1 MSEPPAQ
8 PNQSLITGLEC
19 LLAVAAAGQAV
30 GSRELARRL
39 GEEPTRVNRLLKTLA
54 HLQVLAQTP
63 DGKYRPGPGIHVL
76 AALSL
81 QGSHLLRAALPH
93 ARPWW
98 EAGYALTLG
107 VLWREHLCFLL
118 RARPELPFELAVAGH
133 EVVPAPQSSAGLV
146 LLAHQPAEVV
156 RGWAFEQ
163 GDRLLDPV
171 ARLDDQLA
179 RVRTDGY
186 GVRHFADGV
195 VSVGVPVGRPPFAAL
210 AASRPGLTG
219 AEVRPLAGRL
229 QATAEAILRDYAPA
243 PATRTPPA

>member
-1 MSEPPAQ
+1 MSSDLPAQ
-8 PNQSLITGLEC
+8 PNQSLINGLEC

-30 GSRELARRL
+30 GSRELARQL

-54 HLQVLAQTP
+54 HLQVLERTP
-63 DGKYRPGPGIHVL
+63 EGKYRPGPGIHVL

-107 VLWREHLCFLL
+107 VLWRQYLCFLL
-118 RARPELPFELAVAGH
+118 RARPEWPFEQAVAGH

-146 LLAHQPAEVV
+146 LLAHQPADQV

-163 GDRLLDPV
+163 GDRLLDPID
-171 ARLDDQLA
+171 RLGDQLA
-179 RVRTDGY
+179 RARADGY
-186 GVRHFADGV
+186 GVRHYADGV

-210 AASRPGLTG
+210 AVSRVGIG
-219 AEVRPLAGRL
+219 EREVGSLVERL
-229 QATAEAILRDYAPA
+229 GATAEAILGDYDPG
-243 PATRTPPA
+243 RRNGS